1 MKQSGKIF
9 FDDALHINRSL
20 HTTEDQNEIYIGNI
34 YGNSLRFCPYRPL
47 YGPERLPERGLR
59 RPERMMEDGP
69 EI

>member
-34 YGNSLRFCPYRPL
+34 YYIWAEINRMIRFYIVGDIYSAKGEYQCRV
-47 YGPERLPERGLR
+47 RNHQQST
-59 RPERMMEDGP
+59 
-69 EI
+69 